1 MASTFDATIR
11 HQIRLERAKAG
22 ERLATRKLLK
32 QVDNRI
38 LEVIKGM
45 PTAYTKSQE
54 LAAIAE
60 INKIIDKFYNSN
72 LRDYYLELIGD
83 TVDVE
88 RNFSSKMFELFT
100 AGNDDSVTEVSRDAI
115 ITAGSKKS
123 YKGHKLSTWSNMLGT
138 EKKKRI
144 KRLLRQGR
152 SDELK
157 KELILKNAR
166 RQFGISNKNAQTI
179 TSTHINH
186 YSNLTREMYDQAN
199 YDLVEVI
206 MWSSILDSSTTD
218 ICMKRSDKLYD
229 PKTKEPIGHTHP
241 WLEGPGSIHFG
252 CRSMGIRMNR
262 ADVPSRTDGA
272 DETTDGGV
280 PVSLIIRG

>member
-22 ERLATRKLLK
+22 ERLATRRLLR
-32 QVDNRI
+32 QVDSRI
-38 LEVIKGM
+38 MDVIGGL
-45 PTAYTKSQE
+45 PSSYTRSQE

-60 INKIIDKFYNSN
+60 INRIIDRFYNSN
-72 LRDYYLELIGD
+72 LRDYYLELVRD

-88 RNFSSKMFELFT
+88 RRFSSKMLELIT
-100 AGNDDSVTEVSRDAI
+100 AGTDNNVTDVPIDSI
-115 ITAGSKKS
+115 ISAGSKKS
-123 YKGHKLSTWSNMLGT
+123 YKGHKLSTWSNMLGDD
-138 EKKKRI
+138 KKKRM
-144 KRLLRQGR
+144 KRLIRQGR
-152 SDELK
+152 TDELK
-157 KELILKNAR
+157 KELILRNAR

-186 YSNLTREMYDQAN
+186 YSNITREMYDKAN
-199 YDLVEVI
+199 SDLIEVI
-206 MWSSILDSSTTD
+206 MWSSILDGSTTN
-218 ICMKRSDKLYD
+218 ICLDRSDKLYD
-229 PKTKEPIGHTHP
+229 PVTYEPIGHSHE
-241 WLEGPGSIHFG
+241 WLEGPGSIHFN

-262 ADVPSRTDGA
+262 SDVPSATDGT